1 MIHPHLDGVLISR
14 NWSNFHSCV
23 DIETILVVD
32 APTEDKRKDRR
43 HVGVEVA
50 TEIAADTIRWRPG
63 CEGRVLGLRGRI
75 QRIALQFSS
84 EGKSDVEVDGDTRD
98 LVLKIVPVNQL
109 DTAQMIHSSNTD
121 VGFLG
126 WFLGSFYKGADNPLA

>member
-1 MIHPHLDGVLISR
+1 M
-14 NWSNFHSCV
+14 

-50 TEIAADTIRWRPG
+50 TEIAADTTRWRPG

-75 QRIALQFSS
+75 QRIALQFLSD
-84 EGKSDVEVDGDTRD
+84 GKRDVEVDGDIRG
-98 LVLKIVPVNQL
+98 LLLKIVPVNQL
-109 DTAQMIHSSNTD
+109 DTAQMIHSSNND

-126 WFLGSFYKGADNPLA
+126 LFLVSFCKGADNPSA